1 MKPQLRNSL
10 RRPIHDSNSV
20 DDTNFF
26 FYFLSRG
33 RRVKTVLLNIAMPVE
48 PRKKGLGKQK
58 KFYDAKNIKKTVSNS
73 SMSHRSVIRN
83 LDNHQSKLLGPPY
96 HNRSHKNEKM
106 SQLSEKGFN
115 FPRKLLSSGVRKKR
129 APFAQLSLSSLK
141 DVSI

>member
-1 MKPQLRNSL
+1 M
-10 RRPIHDSNSV
+10 
-20 DDTNFF
+20 
-26 FYFLSRG
+26 
-33 RRVKTVLLNIAMPVE
+33 LNIAMPVE

-83 LDNHQSKLLGPPY
+83 LDNRQSKLLGPPY

-115 FPRKLLSSGVRKKR
+115 FPRKLLSSGVRKKKGSIC
-129 APFAQLSLSSLK
+129 AIEPQFTKGCFNLASSYEAWR
-141 DVSI
+141 VTTP